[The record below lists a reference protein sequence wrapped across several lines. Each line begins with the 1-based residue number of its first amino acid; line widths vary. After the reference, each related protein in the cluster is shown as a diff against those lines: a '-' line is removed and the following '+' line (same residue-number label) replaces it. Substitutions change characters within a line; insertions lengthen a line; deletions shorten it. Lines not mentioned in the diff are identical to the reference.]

1 MIVTDRQVTSWLETA
16 VQGDVLPYAR
26 ATSLP
31 HGSRVAERLR
41 DLAASGVVVLYRQRR
56 LHGGGDENFHYY
68 ARRTGKQFPRAG
80 GSQAGGR
87 AASPLPAT
95 KPQDKRMGVR
105 ASVAL
110 EIVPQVRALLAEGE
124 PRNAAAIARKLGIYS
139 PTPVHKALQ
148 RLAA

>member
-41 DLAASGVVVLYRQRR
+41 DLAASGMVVLYRQRR

-95 KPQDKRMGVR
+95 KPQDKRNGACAELAR
-105 ASVAL
+105 
-110 EIVPQVRALLAEGE
+110 EIAPQVRALLAEGGACS
-124 PRNAAAIARKLGIYS
+124 PAHIARQLGLYS
-139 PTPVHKALQ
+139 AAPVRKVLE
-148 RLAA
+148 RIAA